1 LRISLN
7 NTDREETRHEAPR
20 LDATPSQSESV
31 VRSAGVVSV
40 AVFMSRVT
48 GLLRESVMARL
59 FGAGLI
65 YDAFMLGF
73 RIPNLTRDLFA
84 EGALSSAFVPT
95 FAEYLSQR
103 SKEEAARL
111 ANLVA
116 TALIIVVGVV
126 CAAGMI
132 FAPALVHLLAPGFAA
147 VPGKFELAV
156 SMTRIMFPFLL
167 LVALAAQAM
176 GVLNACNRFG
186 VPALASTF
194 FNIGSVGFGI
204 VLGIWMGPLLHLSR
218 IQGMA
223 IGVVLGGALQLV
235 WQLPSLHRLGFR
247 FRFALGWSDPGLQR
261 ILRLMVPAIL
271 GNAAVQINVMVN
283 TNFASS
289 ISDPLRGLDG
299 PVSWLSYAFRF
310 MQLPLGLFGVAM
322 ASATLPSIARSVA
335 RGEMN
340 EFRRTLSN
348 SLGTVF
354 LLTIPSSVGLIVLGK
369 SIIGGIYQGGRFQLY
384 DTQQTAAALSYYAIG
399 LMGYAALKVLSPAF
413 YALNDA
419 RTPMLVSLGSILVN
433 YAIASTMIRFA
444 GLGHAGLALSTS
456 AVALFGFVV
465 LFAVLRKRIGGVH
478 GRDLLVQIGKVSLAS
493 AIMGTVIFATSR
505 LVETWLGVS
514 KLARLADLGVSIPV
528 GLAVYY
534 AACRAL
540 GLSEIDGVIRAFAGP
555 IQRRLRRSSS

>member
-1 LRISLN
+1 LN
-7 NTDREETRHEAPR
+7 NTGSKLTGPEVADKPPT
-20 LDATPSQSESV
+20 QSESV
-31 VRSAGVVSV
+31 VRSAGVVSL

-59 FGAGLI
+59 FGASMI

-84 EGALSSAFVPT
+84 EGALASAFVPT
-95 FAEYLSQR
+95 FSEYLSQR
-103 SKEEAARL
+103 SKEEAVRL
-111 ANLVA
+111 VSLVA
-116 TALIIVVGVV
+116 TALIIVVGAV
-126 CAAGMI
+126 CTAGII
-132 FAPALVHLLAPGFAA
+132 FAPVLVHLLAPGYAE

-156 SMTRIMFPFLL
+156 RMTRIMFPFLL

-194 FNIGSVGFGI
+194 FNLGSVGFGI
-204 VLGIWMGPLLHLSR
+204 VLGGKWLGPVLHLAP
-218 IQGMA
+218 IEGMA
-223 IGVVLGGALQLV
+223 IGVVLGGALQLI
-235 WQLPSLHRLGFR
+235 WQLPSLHQLGFR
-247 FRFALGWSDPGLQR
+247 FRAILDWSDPGLQR

-283 TNFASS
+283 TNFAST
-289 ISDPLRGLDG
+289 IVDPIRGLNG
-299 PVSWLSYAFRF
+299 SVSWLSYAFRF

-335 RGEMN
+335 SGRMD

-354 LLTIPSSVGLIVLGK
+354 LLTIPSSVGLVVLGK
-369 SIIGGIYQGGRFQLY
+369 SIIGAIYQDGRHFQLY
-384 DTQQTAAALSYYAIG
+384 DTQQTAVALSYYAIG

-433 YAIASTMIRFA
+433 YASASTMIRFA

-465 LFAVLRKRIGGVH
+465 LFAILRKRIGGVH
-478 GRDLLVQIGKVSLAS
+478 GRDLATQIGKVSLAS
-493 AIMGTVIFATSR
+493 AIMGAAIFATSR
-505 LVETWLGVS
+505 GMGMWLGAS
-514 KLARLADLGVSIPV
+514 QMARLADLAVSLPV

-534 AACRAL
+534 AACGAL
-540 GLSEIDGVIRAFAGP
+540 GLAEIDGVIRAFARP
-555 IQRRLRRSSS
+555 IQRRLQRR

>member
-1 LRISLN
+1 
-7 NTDREETRHEAPR
+7 
-20 LDATPSQSESV
+20 V

-40 AVFMSRVT
+40 AVFMSRIT

-95 FAEYLSQR
+95 FSEYLSQR

-116 TALIIVVGVV
+116 TALIIVVGAV

-132 FAPALVHLLAPGFAA
+132 FAPVLVHLLAPGFAA

-186 VPALASTF
+186 VPAMASTF
-194 FNIGSVGFGI
+194 FNIGSVGFGV

-223 IGVVLGGALQLV
+223 VGVVLGGALQLV
-235 WQLPSLHRLGFR
+235 WQLPSLHHLGFR
-247 FRFALGWSDPGLQR
+247 FRAALDWSDPGLRR
-261 ILRLMVPAIL
+261 ILTLMVPAIL

-384 DTQQTAAALSYYAIG
+384 DTQQTAVALSYYAIG

-433 YAIASTMIRFA
+433 YAVASTMIRFA

-456 AVALFGFVV
+456 AVALFGFLV
-465 LFAVLRKRIGGVH
+465 LFAILRKRIGGIY
-478 GRDLLVQIGKVSLAS
+478 GRALAMQIGKVALAS
-493 AIMGTVIFATSR
+493 AVMGAAIFATSR
-505 LVETWLGVS
+505 GMETWLGVS
-514 KLARLADLGVSIPV
+514 QMARLGDLSVSIPV

-540 GLSEIDGVIRAFAGP
+540 GLAEIDGVIRAFAGP
-555 IQRRLRRSSS
+555 IQRRLRRRQSTSGG

>member
-1 LRISLN
+1 
-7 NTDREETRHEAPR
+7 
-20 LDATPSQSESV
+20 
-31 VRSAGVVSV
+31 
-40 AVFMSRVT
+40 MSRVT

-156 SMTRIMFPFLL
+156 RMTRIMFPFLL

-186 VPALASTF
+186 VPAMASTF
-194 FNIGSVGFGI
+194 FNTGSVGFGI
-204 VLGIWMGPLLHLSR
+204 VLGIGMGPLLHLSR
-218 IQGMA
+218 IEGMA

-235 WQLPSLHRLGFR
+235 WQMPSLHRLGFR
-247 FRFALGWSDPGLQR
+247 FRFAFEWSDPGLQR
-261 ILRLMVPAIL
+261 ILRMMVPAIL

-289 ISDPLRGLDG
+289 ISDPVRGLDG

-322 ASATLPSIARSVA
+322 ASATLPSISRSIA
-335 RGEMN
+335 RGEMD

-354 LLTIPSSVGLIVLGK
+354 LLTVPSSVGLVVLGK

-384 DTQQTAAALSYYAIG
+384 DTQQTAVALSCYAIG

-413 YALNDA
+413 YALNDS

-433 YAIASTMIRFA
+433 YAAASTMIKFA

-465 LFAVLRKRIGGVH
+465 LFAVLRKRIGGVY
-478 GRDLLVQIGKVSLAS
+478 GRALAAQIGKVALAS
-493 AIMGTVIFATSR
+493 AIMGAAIFASSR
-505 LVETWLGVS
+505 GMEAWLGVR
-514 KLARLADLGVSIPV
+514 KIARLADLSVSMPV

-534 AACRAL
+534 AACRML
-540 GLSEIDGVIRAFAGP
+540 GLAEIDSVIRAFAGP
-555 IQRRLRRSSS
+555 IQRRLRHSSSRSPRP

>member
-1 LRISLN
+1 MPTSLN
-7 NTDREETRHEAPR
+7 NTASDRINPEPT
-20 LDATPSQSESV
+20 QSERV

-59 FGAGLI
+59 FGAGLL

-95 FAEYLSQR
+95 FSEYLSQR

-116 TALIIVVGVV
+116 TALIIVVGAV

-132 FAPALVHLLAPGFAA
+132 FAPVLVHLLAPGFAA
-147 VPGKFELAV
+147 VPNKFELAV
-156 SMTRIMFPFLL
+156 RMTRIMFPFLL

-186 VPALASTF
+186 VPAMASTF

-204 VLGIWMGPLLHLSR
+204 VLGVWLGPLLHLAR
-218 IQGMA
+218 IEGMA
-223 IGVVLGGALQLV
+223 IGVVLGGALQLT

-247 FRFALGWSDPGLQR
+247 FHVALDWSDPGLRR
-261 ILRLMVPAIL
+261 ILTLMVPAIL

-289 ISDPLRGLDG
+289 ISDPIRGLDG

-335 RGEMN
+335 RGEMD

-354 LLTIPSSVGLIVLGK
+354 LLTIPSSVGLVVLGK
-369 SIIGGIYQGGRFQLY
+369 SIIGAIYQGGRFQLY
-384 DTQQTAAALSYYAIG
+384 DTQQTAVALSYYAIG

-433 YAIASTMIRFA
+433 YAVASTMIRFA

-456 AVALFGFVV
+456 AVALFGFLV
-465 LFAVLRKRIGGVH
+465 LFAILRQRIGGVY
-478 GRDLLVQIGKVSLAS
+478 GRDLVTQIGKVSLAS
-493 AIMGTVIFATSR
+493 AIMGAVIFATSR
-505 LVETWLGVS
+505 GMAIWLGVS
-514 KLARLADLGVSIPV
+514 QMARLADLSVSIPV

-534 AACRAL
+534 GACRAL
-540 GLSEIDGVIRAFAGP
+540 GLSDIDGVIRAFAGP
-555 IQRRLRRSSS
+555 IQRRLQGR